1 MAQIL
6 YKPEIEE
13 SEGNGKL
20 EIRSEEVQDILSYI
34 PHWIIR
40 WGISVIA
47 LAVLMLL
54 LVSWLIKY
62 PDIITARVTILTQS
76 PPVKVIARTSGK
88 LDRLFVQDNELV
100 SQGTYLA
107 VIENTANLDDVTAFK
122 EQLHQLEVLFDEPNK
137 LLAIEMNPFVEMGE
151 MQDAYSTLRQTMQA
165 FKFLQQSDYHVNKI
179 HSIQAQID
187 SHRELDSR
195 LHNQKAIITQEL
207 ALATDKHKKSQTLYE
222 KGLISE
228 VELSNV
234 EETYLQKKYALES
247 AESAMVNNRLQ
258 ITEYEKTILD
268 LRHEFQERRRE
279 VLLDLHEAF
288 MALQTAFATWEQRYV
303 LKAPI
308 SGQVSFFRYWSDQ
321 QFVTSGEEVMT
332 IVPDSQELVGKIE
345 LPGAGAG
352 KVKAGQTVRI
362 KLDSYPFSEFG
373 ALEGEVAA
381 ISLVARDNLEL
392 ITVALPKGL
401 RTNYRKDLSFKQGM
415 QGTAEIV
422 TENLRIFER
431 VFNQLRAII
440 TA

>member
-1 MAQIL
+1 
-6 YKPEIEE
+6 
-13 SEGNGKL
+13 
-20 EIRSEEVQDILSYI
+20 
-34 PHWIIR
+34 
-40 WGISVIA
+40 
-47 LAVLMLL
+47 
-54 LVSWLIKY
+54 
-62 PDIITARVTILTQS
+62 
-76 PPVKVIARTSGK
+76 
-88 LDRLFVQDNELV
+88 
-100 SQGTYLA
+100 
-107 VIENTANLDDVTAFK
+107 
-122 EQLHQLEVLFDEPNK
+122 
-137 LLAIEMNPFVEMGE
+137 
-151 MQDAYSTLRQTMQA
+151 MQA